1 MSRRAAQ
8 QTAQSLLTEAIQM
21 GLQPKENT
29 LSKTGYEG
37 VIEVKDK
44 YQGRLYDKARR
55 KQRAVPGLHSTA
67 LEAALALARA
77 KQVLADSLE
86 DGETLPSPAKRK
98 SRVQKQHVVPVAMA
112 LPMDAVSPRV
122 PFAAIQS
129 FGVGL
134 STPMATPMANGPSA
148 MPHTS

>member
-8 QTAQSLLTEAIQM
+8 QTAQSLLTEAIQV

-112 LPMDAVSPRV
+112 LPMDAVSPRLPLAV
-122 PFAAIQS
+122 VQPI
-129 FGVGL
+129 GVGL

>member
-1 MSRRAAQ
+1 MPRISAQ
-8 QTAQSLLTEAIQM
+8 ETAESLLTEAIQM
-21 GLQPKENT
+21 GLQPKENN

-86 DGETLPSPAKRK
+86 DGETFPSPVKRK
-98 SRVQKQHVVPVAMA
+98 SRVRKQHVLPVAMA
-112 LPMDAVSPRV
+112 LPMDAVSPR
-122 PFAAIQS
+122 
-129 FGVGL
+129 GVGL
-134 STPMATPMANGPSA
+134 STPMATPMANVPNATPLMS
-148 MPHTS
+148 